1 MSGVWTL
8 YQSPPASLVTTG
20 SSPWSGE
27 LTEIVS
33 IQAGRVMKYGG
44 GWLAGVCGGARNAV
58 ILKGNQEACQSR
70 DFSEMIAS

>member
-44 GWLAGVCGGARNAV
+44 GGGLGGPGGH
-58 ILKGNQEACQSR
+58 IMQ
-70 DFSEMIAS
+70 

>member
-27 LTEIVS
+27 LTEFVS

-44 GWLAGVCGGARNAV
+44 GGGLGGPGGH
-58 ILKGNQEACQSR
+58 IMQ
-70 DFSEMIAS
+70 